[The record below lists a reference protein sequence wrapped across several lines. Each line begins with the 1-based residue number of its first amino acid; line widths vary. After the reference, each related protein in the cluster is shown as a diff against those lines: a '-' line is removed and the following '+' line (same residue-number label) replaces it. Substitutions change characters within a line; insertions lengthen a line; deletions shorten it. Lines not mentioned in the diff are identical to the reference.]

1 MPLMTF
7 LFPSSFMTKYPTAY
21 ANMKKNADKL
31 TTPLDVYAT
40 LKDVLELNGDEKT
53 IWKTKS
59 GVHPKGLF
67 NSSLLSF
74 R

>member
-53 IWKTKS
+53 IWKTKT
-59 GVHPKGLF
+59 GVHAKGWF